1 MIGKKDA
8 DRYTITWNSRQA
20 AQAGA
25 HGFQISP
32 TARQL
37 FGSIDDPIVF
47 SGQVHFSP
55 QTTERFKTFITEWI
69 KNPGNVALDPSAL
82 DGFRTVVHET
92 FHTLSPMVTNL
103 IENSLYRR
111 EAFRFIEEGLVE
123 YRSKQTILKLFSSQ
137 RSQIQDHINRGR
149 LGTYRRETNMIHSLH
164 RRYGSKFVDDVY
176 ETGIA
181 ENRKNKIV
189 ERVYR
194 DVEKVIEKHG
204 GAEALDDLRQNYS
217 NNLLRPGISYWG
229 YLHELIQT
237 LYEIENGVRKV
248 PDLLATIR
256 KMRV

>member
-1 MIGKKDA
+1 
-8 DRYTITWNSRQA
+8 
-20 AQAGA
+20 
-25 HGFQISP
+25 
-32 TARQL
+32 
-37 FGSIDDPIVF
+37 
-47 SGQVHFSP
+47 
-55 QTTERFKTFITEWI
+55 
-69 KNPGNVALDPSAL
+69 
-82 DGFRTVVHET
+82 
-92 FHTLSPMVTNL
+92 
-103 IENSLYRR
+103 
-111 EAFRFIEEGLVE
+111 
-123 YRSKQTILKLFSSQ
+123 
-137 RSQIQDHINRGR
+137 
-149 LGTYRRETNMIHSLH
+149 MIHSLH
-164 RRYGSKFVDDVY
+164 KRYGSKFVDDVY

-256 KMRV
+256 KMRA